1 MKADLQ
7 STIEKIQKNWGGVK
21 QEYMPA
27 PRNGK
32 PLVKLDPALLV
43 TPPKGL
49 EIGFVPIVT
58 AQEEAK

>member
-1 MKADLQ
+1 
-7 STIEKIQKNWGGVK
+7 
-21 QEYMPA
+21 MPA

>member
-7 STIEKIQKNWGGVK
+7 STIEKIQKNWGVK